1 MNVRPTTP
9 DHIHRRVLTIGP
21 LPVPT
26 RNQPLFRSLLN
37 QRGTAHTLAAP
48 AITRRSREFPTPR
61 EREVLMRTDS
71 AACAGNR
78 EIADTLVINAGTVEG
93 HVKHILS
100 KPGFRSRTQVA
111 AWVADSAH

>member
-1 MNVRPTTP
+1 
-9 DHIHRRVLTIGP
+9 
-21 LPVPT
+21 
-26 RNQPLFRSLLN
+26 
-37 QRGTAHTLAAP
+37 
-48 AITRRSREFPTPR
+48 
-61 EREVLMRTDS
+61 MRTDS